1 MVSVMRIFRKSFT
14 KFYWLS
20 LSQFPDKYY
29 IYSNNYNK
37 NGFSPTFA
45 IPVCFNFLIHCTA
58 IDYTLI
64 WHSFPDILGGEWESA
79 KQFIIK

>member
-1 MVSVMRIFRKSFT
+1 MVSVMRIYRKSFT

-29 IYSNNYNK
+29 IYSNITK
-37 NGFSPTFA
+37 MVFHQLSLSQR
-45 IPVCFNFLIHCTA
+45 VHFLTHCTA
-58 IDYTLI
+58 IDCTPI
-64 WHSFPDILGGEWESA
+64 WHSFPDILGGGWESA